1 MQALEG
7 TRVIDLSTGV
17 AGGFCG
23 KLLADFGA
31 DVVKVEQ
38 PGDPGIRAFGP
49 FADSA
54 RPVESGVLHLYLDT
68 SKRSISLDL
77 GTDSGR
83 ELLARL
89 LEHANALID
98 DRPVGTLANEGFPPA
113 ELAAR
118 YPRLVVTLLSAF
130 GQTGPYANVP
140 ATNLTSLA
148 SGGQM
153 ASTGDPDRE
162 PLKNG
167 GQQADYQLGLN
178 GFTATLAGLW
188 ASAESG
194 DGDTIDVSAME
205 CMAST
210 LEIMLNTYCYLKTDY
225 WAGRKGNV
233 LSAVLGL
240 YPCEDG
246 YIGVHAMPRNFPAL
260 ARLLDAEWMLE
271 DERFR
276 DAAARLAN
284 DDELRAMVYAWA
296 AGQHKKEAYARAGE
310 TRAPIAYVHEM
321 PDLLASPQLQARH
334 YFRQVG
340 HPVAGQLSY
349 PGPLFTM
356 SETPAGIRPAPL
368 LGEHTREVLE
378 GLLGL
383 PSADVDV
390 LIGNGVAR

>member
-7 TRVIDLSTGV
+7 TRVIELSTGV

-31 DVVKVEQ
+31 DVIKIEQ
-38 PGDPGIRAFGP
+38 PGEPGIRAFGP
-49 FADSA
+49 FADAS
-54 RPVESGVLHLYLDT
+54 RPTESGVLHLYLDT
-68 SKRSISLDL
+68 SKRSVSLDL
-77 GTDSGR
+77 ATVSGQA
-83 ELLARL
+83 LLGRL
-89 LEHANALID
+89 LEQADALID
-98 DRPVGTLANEGFPPA
+98 DRPVGTLAKEGFSSA
-113 ELAAR
+113 DLAAR

-130 GQTGPYANVP
+130 GQTGPYAEYP

-167 GQQADYQLGLN
+167 GQQAHYQLGLN

-194 DGDTIDVSAME
+194 DGDVVDVSAME

-276 DAAARLAN
+276 DAAGRLAN

-321 PDLLASPQLQARH
+321 PDLLESPQLRARE
-334 YFRQVG
+334 YFRVVE
-340 HPVAGQLSY
+340 HPAGGRLSY
-349 PGPLFTM
+349 PGPLFNM
-356 SETPAGIRPAPL
+356 SETPAEIRPAPL
-368 LGEHTREVLE
+368 LGEHTRQVLE

-383 PSADVDV
+383 RPVDVDV
-390 LIGNGVAR
+390 LIGNGVAQ